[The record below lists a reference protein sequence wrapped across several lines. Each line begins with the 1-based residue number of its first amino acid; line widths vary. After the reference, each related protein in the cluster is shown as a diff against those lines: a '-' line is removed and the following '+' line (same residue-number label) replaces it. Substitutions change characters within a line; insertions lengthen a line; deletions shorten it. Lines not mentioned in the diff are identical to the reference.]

1 MLTKSLILLLLLQVF
16 HQSSAIPNEVV
27 GLARNLNEKE
37 SSVVVNG
44 SCVPSLKKR
53 SFQGGFARTLKKIRS
68 SKPGR
73 KSKSVE
79 LKGSESVA
87 GGPEDVS
94 AVADGGRDLKSEDA
108 QSQLERYRQERAEAY
123 RKQQLQSEPEDPQSP
138 PPPHPEPHSGPLPLP
153 ETDDLVGEP
162 GSGGGRG
169 ANQETL
175 GSHPPVPVEGP
186 PSSSHMMPEDN
197 SLVRPPLACHPPDRL
212 LEGFDTH
219 EEFVAA
225 QASALG
231 IFAQLRDTAVP
242 DPTSH
247 ASVGTHPA
255 VEPFKGHVGNFH
267 PQAQGAF
274 PPYQLPDPNSEE
286 EYRVLLASQA
296 SALETYSQ
304 GRETRT
310 HGYTTVDPFERHVG
324 NPYPHARGGFPVNQH
339 AENPGY
345 YQAARPAQ
353 VSTLENYSQI
363 GGGRVHA
370 PHSKPAT
377 PWILW
382 FVLVHFLVL
391 RWGKGYLG

>member
-73 KSKSVE
+73 KSK
-79 LKGSESVA
+79 
-87 GGPEDVS
+87 
-94 AVADGGRDLKSEDA
+94 DLKSEDA
-108 QSQLERYRQERAEAY
+108 Q
-123 RKQQLQSEPEDPQSP
+123 K
-138 PPPHPEPHSGPLPLP
+138 
-153 ETDDLVGEP
+153 TDDLVGEP

-212 LEGFDTH
+212 SEGFDTH

-304 GRETRT
+304 GE
-310 HGYTTVDPFERHVG
+310 
-324 NPYPHARGGFPVNQH
+324 
-339 AENPGY
+339 
-345 YQAARPAQ
+345 
-353 VSTLENYSQI
+353 
-363 GGGRVHA
+363 
-370 PHSKPAT
+370 KPE
-377 PWILW
+377 PMVIL
-382 FVLVHFLVL
+382 L
-391 RWGKGYLG
+391 